1 MEASPMEEQVKKI
14 EAEVRK
20 KWPAVISGVGGITT
34 LIGLFATLGGGV
46 TWLINHHRQ
55 SAERQSRM
63 ALAKT
68 EDDQGDYQAS
78 IQAYD
83 QILNDE
89 PTDQSAFD
97 GQLKEAERWVEDFHI
112 TAPEGQDP
120 AVAAGAML
128 DQIMPVLA
136 AGMTRARGAT
146 AQADIQAHIGWA
158 HFLNEKIAERE
169 FGSAAEDNLRA
180 ALKLDPNNVYANA
193 MLGNWLLETNGD
205 FDEAMRHFD
214 TAAATGKER
223 TLVREFELGGLR
235 YLDHK
240 GARAAQ
246 VRVANEMRKGGEPLS
261 EDDKSHIVSSCFAFV
276 DEREE
281 LMEALTAVPPD
292 EEWKTY
298 LWLDDGPE
306 SEDHAATHEFIQASL
321 LEIGGDKAGSLA
333 KFRDL
338 QTQLKNEPGSLQSE
352 VDAAVERLQRGQG
365 SSAKN

>member
-1 MEASPMEEQVKKI
+1 MEEEVKKI

-34 LIGLFATLGGGV
+34 LIGLFVTLGGGV
-46 TWLINHHRQ
+46 TWLINHHRHTM
-55 SAERQSRM
+55 ERRSQM
-63 ALAKT
+63 ALAQT
-68 EDDQGDYQAS
+68 EEDQGDSQS
-78 IQAYD
+78 SVQAYG
-83 QILNDE
+83 QILKDD
-89 PTDQSAFD
+89 PTYQPALDA
-97 GQLKEAERWVEDFHI
+97 QLQTAEHWVEDFHFA
-112 TAPEGQDP
+112 APDGQDP
-120 AVAAGAML
+120 GEAAGAML
-128 DQIMPVLA
+128 DQIMTVLD
-136 AGMTRARGAT
+136 AGMTRARSNT
-146 AQADIQAHIGWA
+146 AKADIQAHIGWA
-158 HFLNEKIAERE
+158 HFLNQKIAERE

-193 MLGNWLLETNGD
+193 MLGNWLLEMGGD
-205 FDEAMRHFD
+205 FDEAMHRFD
-214 TAAATGKER
+214 TAVATGKER
-223 TLVREFELGGLR
+223 PLVRALELGGLR

-261 EDDKSHIVSSCFAFV
+261 DGYKSRIVSFCFAFV

-306 SEDHAATHEFIQASL
+306 SEDHKAMHEFIQASL

-338 QTQLKNEPGSLQSE
+338 QAQLKDEPGSLKNA
-352 VDAAVERLQRGQG
+352 VDAAIRRLQG
-365 SSAKN
+365 

>member
-1 MEASPMEEQVKKI
+1 MEEEVKKI
-14 EAEVRK
+14 EAEVTK
-20 KWPAVISGVGGITT
+20 EWPKVISGVGGITT
-34 LIGLFATLGGGV
+34 LIGLCVTLGGGV
-46 TWLINHHRQ
+46 TWLIHHHQQAQARQ
-55 SAERQSRM
+55 AQM
-63 ALAKT
+63 ALANT
-68 EDDQGDYQAS
+68 EEDQGDSQAS
-78 IQAYD
+78 VQAYS
-83 QILNDE
+83 QILKDE
-89 PTDQSAFD
+89 PTYQPALDD
-97 GQLKEAERWVEDFHI
+97 QLKATERWVENFEVA
-112 TAPEGQDP
+112 APEGQDP
-120 AVAAGAML
+120 AAAAGAML
-128 DQIMPVLA
+128 DQIMPVLES
-136 AGMTRARGAT
+136 GMTRARGAT

-214 TAAATGKER
+214 AATATGKER
-223 TLVREFELGGLR
+223 PLVRTYELGGLH

-261 EDDKSHIVSSCFAFV
+261 EDDKSRIVSSCFAFV

-306 SEDHAATHEFIQASL
+306 SEDHQTMHDFIQASL

-338 QTQLKNEPGSLQSE
+338 QSQLKDEPGSLKSA
-352 VDAAVERLQRGQG
+352 VDAAVARLGHG
-365 SSAKN
+365 